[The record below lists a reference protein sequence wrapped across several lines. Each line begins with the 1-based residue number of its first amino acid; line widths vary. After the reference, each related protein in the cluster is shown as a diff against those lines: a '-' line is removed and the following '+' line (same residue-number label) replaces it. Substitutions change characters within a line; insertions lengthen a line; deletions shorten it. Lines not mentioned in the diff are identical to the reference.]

1 MTFNEYYNK
10 DYLINKIIAFHICPK
25 TQIEKIF
32 FFTGSWFGYWLSQN
46 YWKNDECER
55 GEEYKVS
62 YRTIFKG
69 NVEIKNAFKN
79 IINKWYDFK
88 HANLSQASVYKN

>member
-25 TQIEKIF
+25 TQMENFF

-46 YWKNDECER
+46 Y
-55 GEEYKVS
+55 
-62 YRTIFKG
+62 
-69 NVEIKNAFKN
+69 
-79 IINKWYDFK
+79 
-88 HANLSQASVYKN
+88 